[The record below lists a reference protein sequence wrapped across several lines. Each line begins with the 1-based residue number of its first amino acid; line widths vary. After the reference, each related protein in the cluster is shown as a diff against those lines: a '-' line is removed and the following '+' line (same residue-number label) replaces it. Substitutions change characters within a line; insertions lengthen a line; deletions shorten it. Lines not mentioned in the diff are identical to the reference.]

1 MAMILK
7 TPIKSISELKQS
19 PMKVFAEAKEKQT
32 GVYILNNNQKKAVV
46 LDVDSYENLVMER
59 EALTDKVFYL
69 ETELRLQ
76 KNTKVYSD
84 EEVRGNYQR
93 NLSDLEDEW
102 S

>member
-76 KNTKVYSD
+76 KNTKSYSD
-84 EEVRGNYQR
+84 DEVRGSHQR
-93 NLSDLEDEW
+93 DLSDLEDEW

>member
-1 MAMILK
+1 MAKILK

-32 GVYILNNNQKKAVV
+32 GVYILNNNQKRAVV

-59 EALTDKVFYL
+59 EALADKVFYL
-69 ETELRLQ
+69 EAELRLL
-76 KNTKVYSD
+76 KNTKLYSD

-93 NLSDLEDEW
+93 DLSELEDEW